1 MLTPRRLVTAAGC
14 KGGLVMTR
22 SVSTILFGEMLSR
35 RPRPESLTNIGR
47 VSLKK
52 PCKQE
57 GGAKRICVP
66 CALEAETKACAVS
79 PVNMVCLGTKMT
91 ECLTFALAEEMEVP
105 ANKYLLNSCG
115 WLQRRF

>member
-1 MLTPRRLVTAAGC
+1 
-14 KGGLVMTR
+14 MTL

-35 RPRPESLTNIGR
+35 RPRPESLTNIGN
-47 VSLKK
+47 VSRKN

-66 CALEAETKACAVS
+66 CALDAETRACAAS

-105 ANKYLLNSCG
+105 TKMYLLNNCG
-115 WLQRRF
+115 WLQRRL